1 MSIPR
6 VMPLRSMARPITVG
20 RSAMKFN
27 ILPCSCKRGFT
38 LIELLIVMTI
48 IGILASIVVPNY
60 KTSLIRSR
68 ETVLMEDLYQMRR
81 SIDGYFADHSRYP
94 DSLNELVDARYL
106 RDIPVDPFTRS
117 ADTWV
122 IEPPQPTPEGALAE
136 GGVFDVRSGSDLVG
150 LNGIPYN
157 EW

>member
-1 MSIPR
+1 
-6 VMPLRSMARPITVG
+6 
-20 RSAMKFN
+20 MKFN

-38 LIELLIVMTI
+38 LIELLIVMSI

-81 SIDGYFADHSRYP
+81 AIDGYFADHSRYP
-94 DSLNELVDARYL
+94 DSLSELVDARYL
-106 RDIPVDPFTRS
+106 RAIPVDPFTRS
-117 ADTWV
+117 VETWE